1 MGGRHRPVQTL
12 TSVLAYFASGE
23 EWNEGLKY
31 IHEQHDPYCLLK
43 VYTLAPHGH
52 SQYIYIEGELYS
64 CA

>member
-1 MGGRHRPVQTL
+1 MGGRHRSVQTL

-43 VYTLAPHGH
+43 VFTLAPHGH
-52 SQYIYIEGELYS
+52 SQYI
-64 CA
+64 